1 MHYKWLALFC
11 FAPPPLRRPPPPP
24 PQLEDVEYALQAA
37 VKARKSTEVE
47 LQDVQQQLDDV
58 TRAKAE
64 QESRCVRQLLAGLA

>member
-1 MHYKWLALFC
+1 MVGPVLFRPAAP
-11 FAPPPLRRPPPPP
+11 APPSLA

-64 QESRCVRQLLAGLA
+64 QESRCVRQLLAGLQA